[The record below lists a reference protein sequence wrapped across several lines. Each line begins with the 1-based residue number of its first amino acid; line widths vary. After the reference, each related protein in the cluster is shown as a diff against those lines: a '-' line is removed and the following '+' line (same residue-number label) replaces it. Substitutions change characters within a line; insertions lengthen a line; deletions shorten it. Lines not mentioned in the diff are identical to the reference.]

1 MMPIMRVR
9 DNENNRWKRNSKTK
23 KKTTKKDIK
32 QQGETKAK
40 VKELELNGF
49 VVHLG

>member
-1 MMPIMRVR
+1 MKIIDER
-9 DNENNRWKRNSKTK
+9 EIQKQK